1 MEKFEDGIR
10 KYTFDELKREMEEE
24 DLLLNT
30 TLGLVIGGTMLDLM
44 RLKKRIGM
52 MPEFKLVYNTLST
65 VKLRIVKV
73 EEWEKYLEWKK
84 EKRS

>member
-1 MEKFEDGIR
+1 LEKFEDGIR

-44 RLKKRIGM
+44 RLKKRIAEM
-52 MPEFKLVYNTLST
+52 VEFKLVYNTLST

-73 EEWEKYLEWKK
+73 DEWEKFLEWKR
-84 EKRS
+84 EKKK

>member
-24 DLLLNT
+24 DFLLNT
-30 TLGLVIGGTMLDLM
+30 TLGLIIGGTMLDLM
-44 RLKKRIGM
+44 RLKKRIGT

-73 EEWEKYLEWKK
+73 EEWEKFLEWKK
-84 EKRS
+84 EKRK